1 MNNVSLIGRLTA
13 APELKHTQSGTAYS
27 RFSVA
32 VDRPTKQGEEKQTD
46 FINCVAWSKQA
57 EFICKY
63 FGKGQRIGLTGSIR
77 TGSYTA
83 NDGSKRY
90 TTDILINTADF
101 CESKTENASTASYQQ
116 PAPNTPNPA
125 QNPAPMSEQT
135 IYVDERDLP
144 F

>member
-1 MNNVSLIGRLTA
+1 MNSVSLIGRLTA
-13 APELKHTQSGTAYS
+13 APELKHTQNGTAYS
-27 RFSVA
+27 RFSIA
-32 VDRPTKQGEEKQTD
+32 VDRPAKQSEEKQTD
-46 FINCVAWSKQA
+46 FINCIAWGKQA

-90 TTDILINTADF
+90 TTDILINTAEF
-101 CESKTENASTASYQQ
+101 CENKAENANTASYQ
-116 PAPNTPNPA
+116 PASTTPNPA
-125 QNPAPMSEQT
+125 PNPAPMPEQT
-135 IYVDERDLP
+135 IYVDESDLP